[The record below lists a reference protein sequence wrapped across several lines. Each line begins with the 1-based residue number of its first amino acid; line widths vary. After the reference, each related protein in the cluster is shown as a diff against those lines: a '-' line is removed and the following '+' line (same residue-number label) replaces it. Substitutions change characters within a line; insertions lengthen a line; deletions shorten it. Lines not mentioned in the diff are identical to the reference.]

1 MSSNPDF
8 LPVRLNN
15 TSYLID
21 TTQYQRTTI
30 PVSRQQRDNS
40 KEPGEN
46 TLDTTG
52 AWVRSQTDWSQGAGQ
67 LYLDNDDSDRRRFYR
82 SEGIDVWTK
91 GQLTLLNQATNVVT
105 GTTFTSDEI
114 IVERFGTSVFV
125 ANGTNVSSTGN
136 PTGSSPV
143 WAAVTTTAAVKD
155 MTSDGSFV
163 YYAQGSV
170 LQRLAIGSS
179 GAATNF
185 GSLTPD
191 IIQMAAGRL
200 VAADANNIYEL
211 DSTGAKVSGSLDYTL
226 PFSTST
232 WVSVTAGVN
241 GIYAAGNTDSTG
253 TIYFVGVN
261 DTSGLLKTPV
271 ISGSLPRNESINKI
285 LSYNNLLLIAT
296 SKGLRLGLI
305 DTSSS
310 GVTIGPVIDASNV
323 NQPLGGAAHSLE
335 TDGQFIWWGS
345 AYGNTYRANL
355 STFTS
360 ALVPAYAADVR
371 ALSTAATS
379 LVKSI
384 VRIDDKV
391 FLGVKTSGVSVLN
404 REAFD
409 ETKVPTG
416 FLIAG
421 EVTWSTVVSKL
432 LRSGVI
438 DLDRTQYENTTIE
451 YRQSSTDYN
460 QNLYTYQ
467 YGAPSSVSV
476 GSISLTA
483 KNNNNHSAVLPNML
497 TGIPQVFTFAAGD
510 NTSINFDITIDLT
523 RGVSPITSAPILH
536 DWACTA
542 VAVPDRIDEIIVPI
556 ILKHSVTTG
565 RNTGASKHFDSN
577 AQFTEL
583 RNLMETGTSI
593 EYQEGDRL
601 ETVTIERL
609 QMTATRLSDSG
620 SWWEGTLIARLLTVP
635 S

>member
-143 WAAVTTTAAVKD
+143 WAAITTTAAVKD

-170 LQRLAIGSS
+170 LQRLAIGSP

-211 DSTGAKVSGSLDYTL
+211 DSAGAKVSGSLDYTL
-226 PFSTST
+226 PFATST
-232 WVSVTAGVN
+232 WESVTAGVN
-241 GIYAAGNTDSTG
+241 GIYAAANTDSTG

-271 ISGSLPRNESINKI
+271 IS
-285 LSYNNLLLIAT
+285 
-296 SKGLRLGLI
+296 
-305 DTSSS
+305 
-310 GVTIGPVIDASNV
+310 
-323 NQPLGGAAHSLE
+323 
-335 TDGQFIWWGS
+335 
-345 AYGNTYRANL
+345 
-355 STFTS
+355 
-360 ALVPAYAADVR
+360 
-371 ALSTAATS
+371 
-379 LVKSI
+379 
-384 VRIDDKV
+384 
-391 FLGVKTSGVSVLN
+391 
-404 REAFD
+404 
-409 ETKVPTG
+409 
-416 FLIAG
+416 
-421 EVTWSTVVSKL
+421 
-432 LRSGVI
+432 
-438 DLDRTQYENTTIE
+438 
-451 YRQSSTDYN
+451 
-460 QNLYTYQ
+460 
-467 YGAPSSVSV
+467 
-476 GSISLTA
+476 
-483 KNNNNHSAVLPNML
+483 
-497 TGIPQVFTFAAGD
+497 
-510 NTSINFDITIDLT
+510 
-523 RGVSPITSAPILH
+523 PITSDL
-536 DWACTA
+536 
-542 VAVPDRIDEIIVPI
+542 
-556 ILKHSVTTG
+556 
-565 RNTGASKHFDSN
+565 
-577 AQFTEL
+577 
-583 RNLMETGTSI
+583 
-593 EYQEGDRL
+593 
-601 ETVTIERL
+601 
-609 QMTATRLSDSG
+609 
-620 SWWEGTLIARLLTVP
+620 TL
-635 S
+635 